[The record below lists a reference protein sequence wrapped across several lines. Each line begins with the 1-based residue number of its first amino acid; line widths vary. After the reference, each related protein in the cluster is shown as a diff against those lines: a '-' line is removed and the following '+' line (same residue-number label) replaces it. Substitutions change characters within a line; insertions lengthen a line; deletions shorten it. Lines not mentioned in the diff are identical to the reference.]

1 VSTGELIVPLA
12 RRIGILDRK
21 LRIVNENTETYDDWL
36 KWTFRA
42 FEASYG
48 YEYQGDN
55 VLIARSN
62 LLLTFVDYYEE
73 RWERKPD
80 GRLLTQL
87 ANKIAWNIWQMDG
100 LKDTVPLGKPYEEFK
115 QITLFE
121 MFGLA
126 NEGDD
131 MPAAMPCRIFNW
143 RSNASLKFMQIKEK
157 STMGK
162 KLFDYVIGNPPY
174 QEQVSDAD
182 NNSSLSK
189 QLFPIFIRESTTV
202 ADKVMLITPSRWFTG
217 DAQDKSFLK
226 LREFIRNNNHV
237 KYLCNYPDARE
248 VFPNAEIKGGVSYFI
263 FDSSYEGMVQ
273 FDISQHGNITSEI
286 RNLFED
292 GLDVIISDGTTY
304 SILSKV
310 IYSNGFK
317 TITEITRG
325 RNAFGIIGKEDV
337 LNAKSRKDYFDGAIM
352 LFCKAGEIRWTERLE
367 ITKGK
372 DIVDR
377 YKVFIS
383 KSAGSPGKDLKIIG
397 TPYVGERGSACTDSL
412 FPIGNFDTFDEADNL
427 RKYIQTQFLR
437 FMVSVM
443 KISQN
448 VTQLVYK
455 FVPLQDFTASSDI
468 DWSKSIHEIDLQLYR
483 KYGLS
488 EEEIAFIE
496 SHVKE
501 MV

>member
-1 VSTGELIVPLA
+1 
-12 RRIGILDRK
+12 
-21 LRIVNENTETYDDWL
+21 
-36 KWTFRA
+36 
-42 FEASYG
+42 
-48 YEYQGDN
+48 
-55 VLIARSN
+55 
-62 LLLTFVDYYEE
+62 
-73 RWERKPD
+73 
-80 GRLLTQL
+80 
-87 ANKIAWNIWQMDG
+87 
-100 LKDTVPLGKPYEEFK
+100 
-115 QITLFE
+115 
-121 MFGLA
+121 
-126 NEGDD
+126 
-131 MPAAMPCRIFNW
+131 
-143 RSNASLKFMQIKEK
+143 
-157 STMGK
+157 MGK
-162 KLFDYVIGNPPY
+162 KLFNYVIGNPPY

-182 NNSSLSK
+182 KNSSLSK
-189 QLFPIFIRESTTV
+189 QLFPIFIRESTTI

-226 LREFIRNNNHV
+226 LREFIRSNNHI

-263 FDSSYEGMVQ
+263 FDDSYEGKVQ
-273 FDISQHGNITSEI
+273 FDIYQHGEITTEI

-310 IYSNGFK
+310 IYSKGFQ

-337 LNAKSRKDYFDGAIM
+337 LNSKSKKEHFDGAVK
-352 LFCKAGEIRWTERLE
+352 LYCKAGEIRWTDLSE
-367 ITKGK
+367 ITKGT
-372 DIVDR
+372 DIVDK

-397 TPYVGERGSACTDSL
+397 NPYVGEHGSACTDSL
-412 FPIGNFDTFDEADNL
+412 FPIGDFETFDEANNL

-455 FVPLQDFTASSDI
+455 FVPLQDFTAYSDI
-468 DWSKSIHEIDLQLYR
+468 DWSKSVHEIDLQLYR
-483 KYGLS
+483 KYGLD
-488 EEEIAFIE
+488 ENEIEFIE
-496 SHVKE
+496 THVKE
-501 MV
+501 MA

>member
-1 VSTGELIVPLA
+1 
-12 RRIGILDRK
+12 
-21 LRIVNENTETYDDWL
+21 
-36 KWTFRA
+36 
-42 FEASYG
+42 
-48 YEYQGDN
+48 
-55 VLIARSN
+55 
-62 LLLTFVDYYEE
+62 
-73 RWERKPD
+73 
-80 GRLLTQL
+80 
-87 ANKIAWNIWQMDG
+87 
-100 LKDTVPLGKPYEEFK
+100 
-115 QITLFE
+115 
-121 MFGLA
+121 
-126 NEGDD
+126 
-131 MPAAMPCRIFNW
+131 
-143 RSNASLKFMQIKEK
+143 
-157 STMGK
+157 MGK

-182 NNSSLSK
+182 KNSSLSK
-189 QLFPIFIRESTTV
+189 QLFPIFIRESITI

-237 KYLCNYPDARE
+237 KYLCNYPNARE
-248 VFPNAEIKGGVSYFI
+248 VFSNAEIKGGVSYFI
-263 FDSSYEGMVQ
+263 FDDTYEGKVQ
-273 FDISQHGNITSEI
+273 FDIFQHGEVTTEI

-310 IYSNGFK
+310 IYSKDFQ

-337 LNAKSRKDYFDGAIM
+337 LNSKSKKEHFNDAIK
-352 LFCKAGEIRWTERLE
+352 LYCKAGEIRWTTLSE
-367 ITKGK
+367 ITKGT
-372 DIVDR
+372 DIVDK

-397 TPYVGERGSACTDSL
+397 TPYVGECGSACTDSL
-412 FPIGNFDTFDEADNL
+412 FPIGNFETFDEADNL

-455 FVPLQDFTASSDI
+455 FVPLQDFTKNSDI
-468 DWSKSIHEIDLQLYR
+468 DWSKPIHEIDLQLYK
-483 KYGLS
+483 KYGLD
-488 EEEIAFIE
+488 EKEIEFIE
-496 SHVKE
+496 THVKE

>member
-1 VSTGELIVPLA
+1 
-12 RRIGILDRK
+12 
-21 LRIVNENTETYDDWL
+21 
-36 KWTFRA
+36 
-42 FEASYG
+42 
-48 YEYQGDN
+48 
-55 VLIARSN
+55 
-62 LLLTFVDYYEE
+62 
-73 RWERKPD
+73 
-80 GRLLTQL
+80 
-87 ANKIAWNIWQMDG
+87 
-100 LKDTVPLGKPYEEFK
+100 
-115 QITLFE
+115 
-121 MFGLA
+121 
-126 NEGDD
+126 
-131 MPAAMPCRIFNW
+131 
-143 RSNASLKFMQIKEK
+143 
-157 STMGK
+157 MGK

-182 NNSSLSK
+182 KNASLSK
-189 QLFPIFIRESTTV
+189 QLFPLFIRESTTV

-226 LREFIRNNNHV
+226 LREFIRNNNHI

-263 FDSSYEGMVQ
+263 FDDSYEGKVQ
-273 FDISQHGNITSEI
+273 FDISQRGEISSEI

-310 IYSNGFK
+310 IYSKGFQ
-317 TITEITRG
+317 TLTEITRG

-337 LNAKSRKDYFDGAIM
+337 LNSKSQKEHFDGAIK
-352 LFCKAGEIRWTERLE
+352 LFCKAGEIRWTGLSE
-367 ITKGK
+367 ITKGT
-372 DIVDR
+372 DIVNK

-383 KSAGSPGKDLKIIG
+383 KSAGSPSKDLKIIG
-397 TPYVGERGSACTDSL
+397 NPYVGEPGSTCTDSL

-455 FVPLQDFTASSDI
+455 FVPLQDFTENSDI

-483 KYGLS
+483 KYGLD
-488 EEEIAFIE
+488 EKEIEFIE

-501 MV
+501 MA

>member
-1 VSTGELIVPLA
+1 
-12 RRIGILDRK
+12 
-21 LRIVNENTETYDDWL
+21 
-36 KWTFRA
+36 
-42 FEASYG
+42 
-48 YEYQGDN
+48 
-55 VLIARSN
+55 
-62 LLLTFVDYYEE
+62 
-73 RWERKPD
+73 
-80 GRLLTQL
+80 
-87 ANKIAWNIWQMDG
+87 
-100 LKDTVPLGKPYEEFK
+100 
-115 QITLFE
+115 
-121 MFGLA
+121 
-126 NEGDD
+126 
-131 MPAAMPCRIFNW
+131 
-143 RSNASLKFMQIKEK
+143 
-157 STMGK
+157 MGK

-182 NNSSLSK
+182 KNASLSK
-189 QLFPIFIRESTTV
+189 QLFPLFIRESTTV

-226 LREFIRNNNHV
+226 LREFIRNNNHI

-263 FDSSYEGMVQ
+263 FDDSYEGKVQ
-273 FDISQHGNITSEI
+273 FDISQRGEISSEI

-310 IYSNGFK
+310 IYSKGFQ
-317 TITEITRG
+317 TLTEITRG

-337 LNAKSRKDYFDGAIM
+337 LNSKSQKEHFDGAIK
-352 LFCKAGEIRWTERLE
+352 LFCKAGEIRWTGLSE
-367 ITKGK
+367 ITKGT
-372 DIVDR
+372 DIVNK

-397 TPYVGERGSACTDSL
+397 NPYVGEPGSTCTDSL

-455 FVPLQDFTASSDI
+455 FVPLQDFTENSDI

-483 KYGLS
+483 KYGLD
-488 EEEIAFIE
+488 EKEIEFIE

-501 MV
+501 MA

>member
-1 VSTGELIVPLA
+1 
-12 RRIGILDRK
+12 
-21 LRIVNENTETYDDWL
+21 
-36 KWTFRA
+36 
-42 FEASYG
+42 
-48 YEYQGDN
+48 
-55 VLIARSN
+55 
-62 LLLTFVDYYEE
+62 
-73 RWERKPD
+73 
-80 GRLLTQL
+80 
-87 ANKIAWNIWQMDG
+87 
-100 LKDTVPLGKPYEEFK
+100 
-115 QITLFE
+115 
-121 MFGLA
+121 
-126 NEGDD
+126 
-131 MPAAMPCRIFNW
+131 
-143 RSNASLKFMQIKEK
+143 
-157 STMGK
+157 MGK

-182 NNSSLSK
+182 KNASLSK
-189 QLFPIFIRESTTV
+189 QLFPLFIRESTTV

-226 LREFIRNNNHV
+226 LREFIRNNNHI

-263 FDSSYEGMVQ
+263 FDDSYEGKVQ
-273 FDISQHGNITSEI
+273 FDISQRGEISSEI

-310 IYSNGFK
+310 IYSKGFQ
-317 TITEITRG
+317 TLTEITRG

-337 LNAKSRKDYFDGAIM
+337 LNSKSQKEHFDGAIK
-352 LFCKAGEIRWTERLE
+352 LFCKAGEIRWTGLSE
-367 ITKGK
+367 ITKGT
-372 DIVDR
+372 DIVSK

-397 TPYVGERGSACTDSL
+397 NPYVGEPGSTCTDSL
-412 FPIGNFDTFDEADNL
+412 FPIGDFDTFDEADNL

-455 FVPLQDFTASSDI
+455 FVPLQDFTENSDI

-483 KYGLS
+483 KYGLD
-488 EEEIAFIE
+488 EKEIEFIE

-501 MV
+501 MA